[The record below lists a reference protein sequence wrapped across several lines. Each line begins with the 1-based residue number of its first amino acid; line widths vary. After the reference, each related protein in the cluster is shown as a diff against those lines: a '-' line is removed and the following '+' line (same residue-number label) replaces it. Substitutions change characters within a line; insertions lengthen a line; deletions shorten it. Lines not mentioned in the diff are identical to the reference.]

1 MLVRDGV
8 IPSQDQNVYLELFNQ
23 YKRQR
28 SGSCVVDVREVLIG
42 LMFIVSEPLD
52 ASVRLFYFFGVFD
65 FINEGTIPRCSFH
78 DLITAVCVSPRSL
91 SR

>member
-1 MLVRDGV
+1 MLMRDGV

-28 SGSCVVDVREVLIG
+28 SG
-42 LMFIVSEPLD
+42 MFIVSEPLD

-65 FINEGTIPRCSFH
+65 FINEGTIPRCAFC

-91 SR
+91 

>member
-1 MLVRDGV
+1 MLMRDGV

-28 SGSCVVDVREVLIG
+28 SGSCIVDIR
-42 LMFIVSEPLD
+42 VSEPLD

-65 FINEGTIPRCSFH
+65 FINEGTIPRCAFC

-91 SR
+91 

>member
-1 MLVRDGV
+1 MLMRDGV

-28 SGSCVVDVREVLIG
+28 SGSCIVDIREVLIG

-65 FINEGTIPRCSFH
+65 FINEGTIPRCAFC
-78 DLITAVCVSPRSL
+78 DLITAVCVSPHSL
-91 SR
+91 